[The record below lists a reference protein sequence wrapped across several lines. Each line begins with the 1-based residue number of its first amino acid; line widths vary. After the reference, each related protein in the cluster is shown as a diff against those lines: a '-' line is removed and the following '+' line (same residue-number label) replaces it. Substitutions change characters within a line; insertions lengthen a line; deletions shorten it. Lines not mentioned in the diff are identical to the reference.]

1 VSPDGRARRV
11 DLLPYC
17 LALPILLYEAGLLLY
32 PIAQGVATSFTRT
45 EVGGGAGAWVGLAN
59 YQRMLADAGF
69 WRVLQTTLLYSVSL
83 IAVALGGGL
92 GAALVLNRAFRG
104 RTLARG
110 LMTLPWAF
118 PDVATVLVFAWM
130 LNPTFGVMNVFAR
143 LLPGVRQNPTWLL
156 DPGLAFL
163 AIVLITAWKAFPFYS
178 LVILA
183 ALQTVPAELYEAA
196 RVDGAGPLQS
206 FRSVT
211 WPAILPTLSLL
222 AVLASIFSVRQFTII
237 FLLTGGGP
245 SGATETLVV
254 RIYNT
259 AFRFYDFSYGAAIG
273 VAGFVL
279 ALAVALLFLA
289 LQRRQEAQ
297 LA

>member
-1 VSPDGRARRV
+1 VRVDGGGRRL
-11 DLLPYC
+11 DLLPYL
-17 LALPILLYEAGLLLY
+17 LALPILAYEGALLLY

-59 YQRMLADAGF
+59 YQRMLGDAGF

-83 IAVALGGGL
+83 IAVALGAGL

-143 LLPGVRQNPTWLL
+143 LLPGVHQNPTWLL
-156 DPGLAFL
+156 DPGLAFF

-211 WPAILPTLSLL
+211 VPAILPTLSLL

-273 VAGFVL
+273 VAGFVV